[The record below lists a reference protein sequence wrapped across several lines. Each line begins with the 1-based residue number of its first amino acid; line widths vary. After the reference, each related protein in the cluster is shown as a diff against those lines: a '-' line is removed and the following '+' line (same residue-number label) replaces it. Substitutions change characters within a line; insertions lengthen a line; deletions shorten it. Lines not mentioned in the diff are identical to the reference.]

1 MGILKCLAACFRGQ
15 PEDAAADANSVGS
28 GGPRSRSGSLSGAVT
43 VRNAPPNPVI
53 AQMYDAHK
61 QNLKEGKV
69 AEHGLEAL
77 EASLS
82 LPGALVGSLSP
93 TIVRKSPS
101 INTLDRYQTIEQNL
115 KLGLP
120 IGSLPSVDEPISTGL
135 DEIDGSK
142 LVRPV
147 DSLGRPLGGPTV
159 IKTVREIGSTKSEG
173 TVLGAGRRPRH
184 GERVDPKSNFRL
196 GVETK
201 IDPYAP
207 VNTELTAS
215 SLGLTG

>member
-15 PEDAAADANSVGS
+15 PEDAATDANSVGS

-61 QNLKEGKV
+61 QNLKEGRV

-82 LPGALVGSLSP
+82 LVGSVSP
-93 TIVRKSPS
+93 LITRKSPS
-101 INTLDRYQTIEQNL
+101 IDTLDRYQTIEQNL

-120 IGSLPSVDEPISTGL
+120 PGSLPSVDEPISTGL

-147 DSLGRPLGGPTV
+147 DSLGRPLGGPTL

-173 TVLGAGRRPRH
+173 TVLGPGRRPRH
-184 GERVDPKSNFRL
+184 GERVDPRSNFRL

-207 VNTELTAS
+207 VTTELTAS